1 MRDFIVVV
9 IRGKLE
15 VIRKAH
21 SVCPQLVFV
30 SIHKA
35 QQLIGISFQRVR
47 SLRPILTKKYSQEV
61 HKRITSLITTR
72 LLVPKKQLP
81 TLLNIL

>member
-1 MRDFIVVV
+1 MQAFVVVV

-15 VIRKAH
+15 FIRKAH
-21 SVCPQLVFV
+21 SACLQLVFV

-35 QQLIGISFQRVR
+35 QQLFGISFQRVR

-81 TLLNIL
+81 TLLNTL